1 MGGFAS
7 AVFDQTMADPQVR
20 NRLIRAMMGSDPSAT
35 MNPPQNDRIADD
47 TTRHPAGFEEEA
59 PHGAAAAPG
68 STEDLEA
75 RGTAGRLSLAAQ
87 MQQNANQPP
96 SHLDQMQQQY
106 DAMQPPQPKKMSLL
120 KALAI
125 GIPTAGVGIP
135 VAMRNAQLNQQFEEG
150 RFDRNRQSLLA
161 EIEAER
167 RGQMQE
173 QGASDRMI
181 SQQEMEN
188 QRQREMDQRQA
199 NLFGQQSGLERQR
212 ESLRQ
217 QMQQD
222 TEAQR
227 QSSQQAQ
234 FDQQDKRQNATF
246 AEQEKL
252 ADKRAAA
259 AQGKGDTSTREKV
272 LTYWQ
277 PSLDS
282 AERVN
287 VMSKNYEDATQKHD
301 QQAMLSLLANH
312 LGMTMGLQKGARL
325 NQAIID
331 EAQKSQPWLQGLK
344 AKFDSDGYLSG
355 VTLSP
360 QQMKQ
365 MLDLGFERYREDV
378 KKSRSMSGYV
388 GVTDEPARQL
398 SRESAGYYVQQ
409 AGGDKERA
417 RALAKQDGWT
427 F

>member
-87 MQQNANQPP
+87 MQQNVNQPP

-252 ADKRAAA
+252 ANLREQNKDNAKPTADETRRADLARNMNENLDQLEDIAKRRPDLFGKVAGRMTSLRNAIGTNDPDVAALQTIKEQMGMAMVGAHAMRNAQHVEAAA
-259 AQGKGDTSTREKV
+259 RSIMNNFTNAPEAMAGAIKVARDSLGTFQQDAGEQQGSAPKANLKSKV
-272 LTYWQ
+272 
-277 PSLDS
+277 S
-282 AERVN
+282 
-287 VMSKNYEDATQKHD
+287 
-301 QQAMLSLLANH
+301 
-312 LGMTMGLQKGARL
+312 
-325 NQAIID
+325 NQAPEGTRIQVGHQIQVKRNGRWVP
-331 EAQKSQPWLQGLK
+331 E
-344 AKFDSDGYLSG
+344 
-355 VTLSP
+355 
-360 QQMKQ
+360 QQ
-365 MLDLGFERYREDV
+365 
-378 KKSRSMSGYV
+378 
-388 GVTDEPARQL
+388 
-398 SRESAGYYVQQ
+398 
-409 AGGDKERA
+409 
-417 RALAKQDGWT
+417 
-427 F
+427 